1 MVSVPAFYSVCA
13 SSNLTEVYSKLYEKN
28 ENRPGLAHLN
38 NGHFTFVVRN
48 GWIQKKTWMAH
59 ILNDVRQ
66 VIHCYEWISMVL
78 LRMVK
83 SSASSLS
90 IKARDPSSN
99 PAEWPKFIFV

>member
-1 MVSVPAFYSVCA
+1 MD
-13 SSNLTEVYSKLYEKN
+13 SKEDVDGPY
-28 ENRPGLAHLN
+28 
-38 NGHFTFVVRN
+38 
-48 GWIQKKTWMAH
+48 
-59 ILNDVRQ
+59 LNDVRQ